1 VNYLL
6 DTHAFLW
13 WIMGEAN
20 LSALAR
26 QTLSQASGR
35 VLVSVASLWEMVIKI
50 KLGKLRMPD
59 PFDTYVLRQLQ
70 KNRMEILPIH
80 APHVFE
86 TLRLPTHHRD
96 PFDRL
101 LVAQARVEKLTLI
114 SGDETLKTYDVKIL
128 W

>member
-1 VNYLL
+1 MNYLL